1 MHFNPISPRYWRK
14 RSEELVLTTLLE
26 IFWNLLVST
35 NNKSHL
41 MMIKCYK
48 LKMLEKKKIRTMP
61 LLHLTDISQ
70 QILLTVY
77 VYRIIFFLRR
87 LPINTNDM
95 LRPRNGKMNLQLT
108 IDNTTFS
115 VNKRY
120 QRKRYSSGVN
130 SVQNIESV

>member
-1 MHFNPISPRYWRK
+1 
-14 RSEELVLTTLLE
+14 
-26 IFWNLLVST
+26 
-35 NNKSHL
+35 
-41 MMIKCYK
+41 MIKCYK

-95 LRPRNGKMNLQLT
+95 LRPRNGKMNLQLI

-120 QRKRYSSGVN
+120 QQKKVF
-130 SVQNIESV
+130 V